1 MINTQ
6 LPPPIASW
14 QRNNGSG
21 TLHRSSHT
29 EFRPQIMSKGT
40 RTMEK
45 TPFPGNRAC
54 WLQYFLVMMS
64 WPHRPY
70 HRPAIIRASDNE
82 AQPRLTL
89 KVDPGFPAGSG
100 PRRPH
105 TWLVDRH
112 GMGRDDRPLPVWSFP
127 FPPNTFGVLVLADLS
142 PLSERGPG
150 KRRHYGKASSFGQ
163 GRGRHSTLIGGTAP
177 PTTSDT
183 KCVW

>member
-1 MINTQ
+1 
-6 LPPPIASW
+6 LPAGNVTTALTPCTDPHTPNSDCRSRAKVPGLWRTSLP
-14 QRNNGSG
+14 REPSTLVTVLSG
-21 TLHRSSHT
+21 NDELAHR
-29 EFRPQIMSKGT
+29 
-40 RTMEK
+40 
-45 TPFPGNRAC
+45 
-54 WLQYFLVMMS
+54 
-64 WPHRPY
+64 PHRC
-70 HRPAIIRASDNE
+70 PAIIRASDSG

-112 GMGRDDRPLPVWSFP
+112 GMRRDDRPLPVWSLP

-142 PLSERGPG
+142 PLSELGPG
-150 KRRHYGKASSFGQ
+150 KRRLYGTASSFGQ
-163 GRGRHSTLIGGTAP
+163 GRGHSTLIGGTAP